1 MKELEESG
9 EVLGPGIKEDAFSAR
24 VLAFVQNNMQLLE
37 LAKEDYPGYIY
48 LASFNEE
55 RNLLRVLMGEL
66 RGIDIPS
73 GVAKDYIR

>member
-1 MKELEESG
+1 
-9 EVLGPGIKEDAFSAR
+9 
-24 VLAFVQNNMQLLE
+24 MQLLE